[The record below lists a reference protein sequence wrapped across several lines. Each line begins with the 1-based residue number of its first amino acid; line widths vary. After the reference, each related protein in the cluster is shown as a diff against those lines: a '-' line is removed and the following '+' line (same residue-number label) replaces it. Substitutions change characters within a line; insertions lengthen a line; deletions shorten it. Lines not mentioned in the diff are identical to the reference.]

1 MLILSLLTLVDESI
15 QKWCFPRHD
24 STASFELLNDFQEAR
39 EGCGMKSCGI
49 SALPTQN
56 IIHLA
61 DAPLWVP
68 HLSMFVHVY
77 EVRYS

>member
-1 MLILSLLTLVDESI
+1 
-15 QKWCFPRHD
+15 
-24 STASFELLNDFQEAR
+24 
-39 EGCGMKSCGI
+39 MKSCVI